1 MSKQVINLVEIPI
14 LHEILDE
21 IKSLLSFKIINF
33 QSTNEFLNSDNLNT
47 LTVSSKN
54 NKTLL
59 TSKIVDIKKLILIN
73 DTPVK
78 LEQFLDIINIQL
90 IKENYNLQSE
100 LNIKNYSLN
109 LNSRVI
115 SFQNKDLKLTE
126 REIDIILFLNEK
138 KIPQTVSSLQNSV
151 WKYINTLET
160 HTVETHIYRL
170 RKKIKDTFDDD
181 KFIISHEEGYLI

>member
-1 MSKQVINLVEIPI
+1 MTKQIINLVEIPI

>member
-1 MSKQVINLVEIPI
+1 MIKQIINIVEIPI

-21 IKSLLSFKIINF
+21 IKSLLPFKTINF
-33 QSTNEFLNSDNLNT
+33 QSTKDFLNSENLNII
-47 LTVSSKN
+47 TVSHKN
-54 NKTLL
+54 NQRLL
-59 TSKIVDIKKLILIN
+59 SSKIVDIKNIILIN

-78 LEQFLDIINIQL
+78 LEQLLDTININL
-90 IKENYNLQSE
+90 IKENYSSQSE

-115 SFQNKDLKLTE
+115 SFQNVNLKLTE

-138 KIPQTVSSLQNSV
+138 KIPQTVNNLQNSV
-151 WKYINTLET
+151 WKYASTLET

-170 RKKIKDTFDDD
+170 RKKIKDSFDDD

>member
-1 MSKQVINLVEIPI
+1 MTKQIIKLVEIPI

-33 QSTNEFLNSDNLNT
+33 QSTNEFLNSANLNT

-126 REIDIILFLNEK
+126 REIDIILFFK
-138 KIPQTVSSLQNSV
+138 
-151 WKYINTLET
+151 
-160 HTVETHIYRL
+160 
-170 RKKIKDTFDDD
+170 
-181 KFIISHEEGYLI
+181 

>member
-1 MSKQVINLVEIPI
+1 MTKQIINLVEIPI

-170 RKKIKDTFDDD
+170 RKKMKQTFDDQH
-181 KFIISHEEGYLI
+181 FIKTDQEGYSV